1 MQDSFIFYLT
11 LLTSLGS
18 GLMAGLFFI
27 FSNTVMR
34 ALGQLQL
41 SQGIAA
47 MQSINRVILNPLF
60 LSVFFGTAGGS
71 LFLLVSI
78 IWRWSQPKSMYL
90 LAGSILYL
98 TGVML
103 VTIRLNVPLNNTLE
117 SMSSGDP
124 KAEQFWANYLN
135 RWTMWNHV
143 RTVTALLGTAA
154 FILALR

>member
-41 SQGIAA
+41 SQGI
-47 MQSINRVILNPLF
+47 
-60 LSVFFGTAGGS
+60 VFFGTAGGS

-117 SMSSGDP
+117 SM
-124 KAEQFWANYLN
+124 
-135 RWTMWNHV
+135 TMWNHV